1 MSANAFHIIEYSM
14 GNVTFSKV
22 TRMRKV
28 FAHATLK
35 LMLHR
40 QRQSFNQQLIACIRA
55 FGDFP
60 YQIQMDFDVY
70 GWNMIR
76 IVDSVGGGEA
86 HSEKIMVNPYVLE
99 SLFELAATHRQR
111 FQSCSFWLV

>member
-1 MSANAFHIIEYSM
+1 MSANAIHIIEYSM
-14 GNVTFSKV
+14 ENVTFSKV
-22 TRMRKV
+22 TSMRKV

-40 QRQSFNQQLIACIRA
+40 QRQCFNQQLIACIRA

-70 GWNMIR
+70 GWNMI
-76 IVDSVGGGEA
+76 S
-86 HSEKIMVNPYVLE
+86 
-99 SLFELAATHRQR
+99 HRR
-111 FQSCSFWLV
+111 